1 MTSAPRLT
9 SSKGSPRTSTAS
21 MLKLLAIAPCKNQY
35 GRCNHPVCNFARQDP
50 QLIWPNLA
58 SGSSTCCSSSS
69 SNTGWSSWTL
79 PCRVD
84 PSVPGMQLEQ
94 MHVQKA
100 DSLFGLQWVLQLT
113 SWEEG
118 SDKNCHGQSFLFQ
131 LISLLRYAQFDGVWP
146 LSQDLL
152 LQHQKG
158 INPAGM
164 NQVRRK
170 PPTTNVLHITKPTAC
185 LNC

>member
-1 MTSAPRLT
+1 MVITNLPPENLAKLRSPWHLFLLVRLFMTSAPRLT

-100 DSLFGLQWVLQLT
+100 DSLFGLQ
-113 SWEEG
+113 
-118 SDKNCHGQSFLFQ
+118 
-131 LISLLRYAQFDGVWP
+131 
-146 LSQDLL
+146 
-152 LQHQKG
+152 
-158 INPAGM
+158 
-164 NQVRRK
+164 
-170 PPTTNVLHITKPTAC
+170 
-185 LNC
+185 